1 MNVDMDIVYVS
12 IAAIILVMCAIVVL
26 FGRGDWLL
34 SGYNT
39 ASREKRE
46 KYNIVRLRA
55 VTGIGLILLAAEI
68 VVMEF
73 VSFGNENVEAAILC
87 VTALILSVLS
97 MTYCK
102 R

>member
-1 MNVDMDIVYVS
+1 MSVDMNMVYMCIAVS
-12 IAAIILVMCAIVVL
+12 ILVLCAILIL

-39 ASREKRE
+39 ANKEKRAQ
-46 KYNIVRLRA
+46 YNIVRLRA
-55 VTGIGLILLAAEI
+55 VTGIGLIVIAMEI
-68 VVMEF
+68 AVLEF
-73 VSFGNENVEAAILC
+73 VPFLGENGRATIIC
-87 VTALILSVLS
+87 VTALLLSLLS

>member
-73 VSFGNENVEAAILC
+73 VSFGNENGEATILC

>member
-1 MNVDMDIVYVS
+1 MDMELVYVG
-12 IAAIILVMCAIVVL
+12 IAAAILLICAILIL

-39 ASREKRE
+39 ASEEKRAQ
-46 KYNIVRLRA
+46 YNIVRLRA
-55 VTGIGLILLAAEI
+55 VTGIGLIVLAMEI
-68 VVMEF
+68 AVLEF
-73 VSFGNENVEAAILC
+73 VPFLGENGRATIIC
-87 VTALILSVLS
+87 VTALLLSLLS

>member
-1 MNVDMDIVYVS
+1 MSVNMDIVYVS

-39 ASREKRE
+39 ASEEKRA

-73 VSFGNENVEAAILC
+73 VPFLGENGRATIIC
-87 VTALILSVLS
+87 VTALLLSLLS

>member
-1 MNVDMDIVYVS
+1 MDIVYVS

-39 ASREKRE
+39 ASKEKRE

-87 VTALILSVLS
+87 VTALILSLLS

>member
-1 MNVDMDIVYVS
+1 MSVNMDIVYVS

-39 ASREKRE
+39 ASEEKRA

-55 VTGIGLILLAAEI
+55 VTGIGLIVLAMEI
-68 VVMEF
+68 AVLEF
-73 VSFGNENVEAAILC
+73 VPFLGENGRATIIC
-87 VTALILSVLS
+87 VTALLLSLLS

>member
-1 MNVDMDIVYVS
+1 MSVNMDIVYVS

-73 VSFGNENVEAAILC
+73 VSFGNENVEATILC
-87 VTALILSVLS
+87 VTALLLSLLS

>member
-1 MNVDMDIVYVS
+1 MDIVYVS

-73 VSFGNENVEAAILC
+73 VSFGNENVEAAVLC

>member
-1 MNVDMDIVYVS
+1 MNVDMNMVYMCIAVS
-12 IAAIILVMCAIVVL
+12 ILVLCAILIL

-39 ASREKRE
+39 ASEEKRA

-55 VTGIGLILLAAEI
+55 VTGIGLIVLAMEI
-68 VVMEF
+68 AVLEF
-73 VSFGNENVEAAILC
+73 VPFLGENGRSTIIC
-87 VTALILSVLS
+87 VTALLLSLLS

>member
-1 MNVDMDIVYVS
+1 MSVDMNMVYMCIAVS
-12 IAAIILVMCAIVVL
+12 ILVLCAILIL

-39 ASREKRE
+39 ASKEKRE

-55 VTGIGLILLAAEI
+55 VTGIGLILLATEI

-73 VSFGNENVEAAILC
+73 VSFGNENVEATILC
-87 VTALILSVLS
+87 VTALILSLLS

>member
-1 MNVDMDIVYVS
+1 MSVNMDIVYVS

-39 ASREKRE
+39 ASKEKRE

-87 VTALILSVLS
+87 VTALILSLLS